1 MVDKFVQDSITKNK
15 TCINEQ
21 EIQSTNLLIVNEK
34 LKLENNNNLNFL
46 DEKLIEIDS
55 LKVSIESLQCLV

>member
-34 LKLENNNNLNFL
+34 LKLENNNNLNLL

-55 LKVSIESLQCLV
+55 LKVSIESLQ